1 MSDLVK
7 MTLTFWNGSKVP
19 GDTVEVRPE
28 DVDSW
33 KGYAVPAD
41 TTAAKVADN
50 APPKH
55 VAVDTPKS
63 TTK

>member
-1 MSDLVK
+1 MSDLVM
-7 MTLTFWNGSKVP
+7 MTLTFWHGSKVP

-41 TTAAKVADN
+41 TTAPAAEKTAPKQ
-50 APPKH
+50 AAAEPPKAP
-55 VAVDTPKS
+55 VK
-63 TTK
+63 